1 MHETGRRRR
10 LLPKPSIEDEI
21 ARLRDLDLKALRV
34 RWRNAFGKPAPEH
47 LTCYLLF
54 RIIAYRLQADRFGDL
69 DAETLKVL
77 KQAAGQEGPASAV
90 SKTLARLDQRRF
102 APPPGT
108 VLVSVNGT
116 ESPIGSWS
124 CRTVLH
130 GTVRRSIACPRSPL
144 PSPAPNGTV
153 PVSLACGTGDLTSMA
168 ETQNEV
174 SNSNWQGSLRDL
186 YAGLDRPG
194 S

>member
-1 MHETGRRRR
+1 MHERGRRGR
-10 LLPKPSIEDEI
+10 LSPKPSIEDEI
-21 ARLRDLDLKALRV
+21 AQLRDLDLKALRV
-34 RWRNAFGKPAPEH
+34 HWRNAFGKPAPEH
-47 LTCYLLF
+47 LTRHLLF

-77 KQAAGQEGPASAV
+77 RQAAGQEGPILAV

-102 APPPGT
+102 TPPPGQFW
-108 VLVSVNGT
+108 SANGT

-144 PSPAPNGTV
+144 PSPAPNGTA
-153 PVSLACGTGDLTSMA
+153 PVSLACGTGGLTSMA

-174 SNSNWQGSLRDL
+174 STSNWQGGPLRDL
-186 YAGLDRPG
+186 YEGLDRPG